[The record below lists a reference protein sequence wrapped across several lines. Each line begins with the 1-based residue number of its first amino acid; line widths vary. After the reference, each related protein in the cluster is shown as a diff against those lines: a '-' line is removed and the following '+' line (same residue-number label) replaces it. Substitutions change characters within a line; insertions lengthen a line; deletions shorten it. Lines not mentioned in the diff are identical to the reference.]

1 MVLKDTW
8 VQAGATL
15 RRWLGR
21 AIEAHILFPAIAV
34 VGLTFIWG
42 TTWNRIEDEHS
53 AARLAAV
60 ASSHELAE
68 TYEAQVVRVLR
79 EIDQALKLV
88 KYAYTGRNGQALL
101 KELKSRTLLPPHLL
115 FTVSIA
121 DDKGNVVASTHPY
134 ATTSV
139 AGEDYFESQLE
150 TDTISVGRPYH
161 KPASAEW
168 SLPFSR
174 ELEALDGT
182 FAGVVMIS
190 VDAAYF
196 VSGYEVSKL
205 GRHGVLG
212 LLGTDGLF
220 RALRSGEHVSA
231 GDTVD
236 FTAFDPAANQA
247 QSGSGKYVPA
257 DDTDDHFIASAPVA
271 DKAQSEVPFLSDA
284 LDGVIR
290 YTSVR
295 KLYGFPLAVIVG
307 LSAKERLQAAQQN
320 MRTYL
325 WRAAGASALLLL
337 VVTVLG
343 QLSRKLA
350 TSRLRA
356 VEEHIAHAAR
366 VEYLAYHDRL
376 TKLPNRS
383 LFSKLLMQSLSQA
396 NRYKRH
402 LAVLFLDL
410 DRFKQINDT
419 LGHDAGD
426 QLLQEVAARLR
437 SCLRDSDTVA
447 RLGGDEFV
455 VLLPELD
462 EEKYAANVAR
472 KILSA
477 VARPFVL
484 AGQDYR
490 ITASIGISTYPQDGL
505 DEQTLTKSADV
516 AMYKAKEEGKNNFQ
530 FYSEAL
536 NANSLERLTM
546 ESALRNAL
554 ERGEFELHYQVE
566 RALAGGG
573 ITGMEALL
581 RWRHPD
587 LGTVAPMQ
595 FIPLAEET
603 GLIVPIGKWVLRT
616 ACLQNVA
623 WQNQGLPRLRMAVN
637 LTARQF
643 TDELLLPDIAV
654 ILSDTGMD
662 ATLLEL
668 EISENLLMHNVDK
681 TLRILGGLKD
691 MGVRIAVDDFGIGYF
706 SIATLKRFPLDTI
719 KIDRSFIRGVT
730 SACEDRNLTGAI
742 IAMGRS
748 LSLNV
753 VAQGVETKE
762 QTEFLRRNDC
772 DDVQGFY
779 LDKPLPAAQIAEL
792 LRARSRAVV
801 EGTAR

>member
-1 MVLKDTW
+1 VILNDTW
-8 VQAGATL
+8 VRAGAALT
-15 RRWLGR
+15 RWSGH
-21 AIEAHILFPAIAV
+21 AIEPRILFPAIAV
-34 VGLTFIWG
+34 VALILIWG
-42 TTWNRIEDEHS
+42 TTWVQIEGEHA
-53 AARLAAV
+53 AARRAAA
-60 ASSHELAE
+60 ASSRYLAE
-68 TYEAQVVRVLR
+68 TYEAQVVRALR

-88 KYAYTGRNGQALL
+88 KYAYTGRNGHALL
-101 KELKSRTLLPPHLL
+101 QELKVRTLLPPDLL

-121 DDKGNVVASTHPY
+121 DDKGNVVASTHPF
-134 ATTSV
+134 AMPSV
-139 AGEDYFESQLE
+139 AGQDYFESQRR
-150 TDTISVGRPYH
+150 TDGLSVGRPYH
-161 KPASAEW
+161 KPGSAEW
-168 SLPFSR
+168 SLQFSR
-174 ELEALDGT
+174 GLKALDGA

-196 VSGYEVSKL
+196 VSGYEASEL
-205 GRHGVLG
+205 GHHGVLG

-220 RALRSGEHVSA
+220 RAVRSGGNVSA
-231 GDTVD
+231 GNYVD
-236 FTAFDPAANQA
+236 YTAFVPAANEPH
-247 QSGSGKYVPA
+247 SGVAFLS
-257 DDTDDHFIASAPVA
+257 SAP
-271 DKAQSEVPFLSDA
+271 
-284 LDGVIR
+284 DGVIR
-290 YTSVR
+290 YTSAR
-295 KLYGFPLAVIVG
+295 KLYDFPLAVIVG
-307 LSAKERLQAAQQN
+307 LSAEERLQAAQRN
-320 MRTYL
+320 MGSYL
-325 WRAAGASALLLL
+325 LRAAGASALLLL

-343 QLSRKLA
+343 RLSREVA
-350 TSRLRA
+350 SGRLRA
-356 VEEHIAHAAR
+356 VEEHRAHAAR
-366 VEYLAYHDRL
+366 AEYIAYHDGL

-383 LFSKLLMQSLSQA
+383 LFSKLLVQSLSQA

-410 DRFKQINDT
+410 DRFKYINDT

-426 QLLQEVAARLR
+426 QLLREVAARLR

-455 VLLPELD
+455 VMLPELD

-505 DEQTLTKSADV
+505 DEQTLTKCADV
-516 AMYKAKEEGKNNFQ
+516 AMYKAKEQGKNNFQ

-536 NANSLERLTM
+536 NANSLERLSM
-546 ESALRNAL
+546 EAGLRNAL
-554 ERGEFELHYQVE
+554 EHGEFELHYQIVRE
-566 RALAGGG
+566 LAGGR
-573 ITGMEALL
+573 ITGVEALL

-587 LGTVAPMQ
+587 LGTVSPMQ

-623 WQNQGLPRLRMAVN
+623 WQNQGLPRLRMAIN

-654 ILSDTGMD
+654 ILEDTRMD

-668 EISENLLMHNVDK
+668 EIAENLLMRDVDK
-681 TLRILGGLKD
+681 TVRILVGLKD

-706 SIATLKRFPLDTI
+706 SVATVKRFPLDTI

-730 SACEDRNLTGAI
+730 SVCEDRNLTGAI
-742 IAMGRS
+742 IAMGRA

-762 QTEFLRRNDC
+762 QSEFLRRNDC
-772 DDVQGFY
+772 DEVQGFY
-779 LDKPLPAAQIAEL
+779 LHKPLPADQIAEL
-792 LRARSRAVV
+792 LRAPEVA
-801 EGTAR
+801 EGTSR